1 MKIGLMIG
9 LYELMSINKMK
20 RVIILIICLVIG
32 FSTKSQIKPESNVTL
47 ISDKGDTLIQIKSSD
62 TKIILKDVSH
72 KQVMDTVVKAYIVRD
87 TLQNSIA
94 TLEVNV
100 SKNLEK
106 LPDKDKNKDIILNNL
121 NKVVE
126 KKDNE
131 ITKLNDVVKKQE
143 KEIKKQKFL
152 KLTAY
157 VSGVILPVMV
167 KLIFK

>member
-1 MKIGLMIG
+1 MKKI
-9 LYELMSINKMK
+9 
-20 RVIILIICLVIG
+20 VILIICLVIG

-47 ISDKGDTLIQIKSSD
+47 INDKGDTLIQIKSSD

-72 KQVMDTVVKAYIVRD
+72 KQVMDTVVKVYVVRD

-106 LPDKDKNKDIILNNL
+106 QTDKERNKDIILNKL
-121 NKVVE
+121 NNVVE

-143 KEIKKQKFL
+143 KEIKKQKLL

-167 KLIFK
+167 KLLFK